1 MPKMTQ
7 LCSGRA
13 RTGIQHFFALKF
25 MLLTASLVSISH
37 GGLGCCIFSS
47 QETVCPRKPADG
59 HLCITGGWMDGWMDG
74 WMLVDKCWWIH
85 YRFMWVNVWMD
96 EWVNG
101 WKDRRIDGWM
111 DELGGKL
118 GG

>member
-1 MPKMTQ
+1 MVV
-7 LCSGRA
+7 LVVVSSAA
-13 RTGIQHFFALKF
+13 RRQSVHGSQQMDIC
-25 MLLTASLVSISH
+25 ASQV
-37 GGLGCCIFSS
+37 
-47 QETVCPRKPADG
+47 
-59 HLCITGGWMDGWMDG
+59 DG